1 MMKSFNILLIGLLVA
16 FANAADP
23 TAALRGVV
31 DNAVADL
38 VGNEV
43 ADLADNEVAGL
54 VNDLHFVNN
63 ASPLSGTP
71 EEDVSEC
78 YYMGTFISRRQH
90 RNTFH

>member
-54 VNDLHFVNN
+54 V
-63 ASPLSGTP
+63 SPLSGTP